1 MCLLPRRICLCCQLL
16 EEMRQSLRE
25 LNLWIGYRR
34 TGTSLGGQV
43 QQVGNTQIIIDLR
56 LYISQILEDRRI
68 RLRLSIRNDG
78 CKGIFTSSVVR
89 MHTFDGSKVVD
100 SNPGSSGEVRQ
111 EFQLC
116 PGIIDWQNKK
126 ATPECPLPVG
136 LVVKISDDAE
146 VVTAA
151 FQSFEEVW
159 VR

>member
-1 MCLLPRRICLCCQLL
+1 
-16 EEMRQSLRE
+16 
-25 LNLWIGYRR
+25 
-34 TGTSLGGQV
+34 
-43 QQVGNTQIIIDLR
+43 
-56 LYISQILEDRRI
+56 
-68 RLRLSIRNDG
+68 
-78 CKGIFTSSVVR
+78 
-89 MHTFDGSKVVD
+89 MHTFDGSKVVE

-126 ATPECPLPVG
+126 ATPECPLLVG
-136 LVVKISDDAE
+136 LVVKPSDDAE